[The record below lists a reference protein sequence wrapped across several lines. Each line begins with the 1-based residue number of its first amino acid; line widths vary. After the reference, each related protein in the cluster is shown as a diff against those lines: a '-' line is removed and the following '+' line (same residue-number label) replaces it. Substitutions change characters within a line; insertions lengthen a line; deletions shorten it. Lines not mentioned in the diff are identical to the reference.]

1 VLDTERTAHLV
12 TLATFSRRSH
22 VLPPKRPGLDPM
34 LTVGPV
40 PRRAAPR
47 NDQSMDTDRR
57 TSGDVRVFGCAECP
71 RVSSVSARGWRAYR
85 VTDPDE
91 GGQPELLFICPDC
104 ARREF
109 DDR

>member
-1 VLDTERTAHLV
+1 
-12 TLATFSRRSH
+12 
-22 VLPPKRPGLDPM
+22 M

-40 PRRAAPR
+40 PRPAALR
-47 NDQSMDTDRR
+47 DDADVDTDRR

-71 RVSSVSARGWRAYR
+71 RVSSVGARGWKAYR
-85 VTDPDE
+85 VADPDE

-109 DDR
+109 EDG

>member
-1 VLDTERTAHLV
+1 
-12 TLATFSRRSH
+12 
-22 VLPPKRPGLDPM
+22 M

-40 PRRAAPR
+40 PRRVSPR